1 MSGFPGE
8 WDMELAAEFAPLWVE
23 RHYMTGA
30 LMDVSQLVSAVDHI
44 LTSHPSVSM
53 GTVTISPRLI
63 KPEVFPTSDKAPDS
77 GL

>member
-1 MSGFPGE
+1 
-8 WDMELAAEFAPLWVE
+8 
-23 RHYMTGA
+23 MTGA